1 MHYLYNSSNW
11 TCWMYTS
18 IFFQLDLVGVFQ
30 WHTGGVSQN
39 TATGRYYVH
48 QLKGNFSF
56 WGEFCD
62 PTREMKLKR
71 CVPTAQFFQCPE
83 KEGKNDAEKKKKC
96 IYLMHFTAIWLTRL
110 CFSPSYIV
118 TSGVCRKRLFA
129 ITLKMGGDLWVWQT
143 AEESP
148 RVCNTLGSINEDAE
162 KACSILSL
170 P

>member
-1 MHYLYNSSNW
+1 MLNVYVNLFSTRS
-11 TCWMYTS
+11 CWS
-18 IFFQLDLVGVFQ
+18 
-30 WHTGGVSQN
+30 
-39 TATGRYYVH
+39 
-48 QLKGNFSF
+48 FSMAHWWSF
-56 WGEFCD
+56 SKYCYWQILC
-62 PTREMKLKR
+62 
-71 CVPTAQFFQCPE
+71 ASA
-83 KEGKNDAEKKKKC
+83 EGKLQLLRGVLWSYQGNEAEKVCPYCQTLSMPWKRGEKWCRKKKKC